1 MRPAILFVLLLACGT
16 HPSSPQPTQKVTT
29 SPNEKIA
36 PQASAVGKVV
46 TGHFD
51 SAALGV
57 SKDYWLYL
65 PQGYESQETRYP
77 VIYLLHGLGGSE
89 DNWVN
94 YMDLAKTADRMHLQA
109 IVVMPDGDNSFYMNR
124 SSADYDKCVARVSQR
139 GGTSSPKKDCVKTAN
154 YEDYIASDLVR
165 HIDAS
170 YRTVAKRS
178 ARAIGGLS
186 MGGYGALMLAMRHPD
201 LFSSVASH
209 SGVDTL
215 LYAGPI
221 PYEKGKT
228 ILANDPVAYT
238 KMLGRIGSI
247 FLDIFGEDIA
257 NWKSHDPATLA
268 QALSPGTLNIY
279 IDCGTEDEFRLQH
292 GASYLHEV
300 LDSRSIPH
308 AFTLLTGAHNAAFWK
323 DRIDDSLLFH
333 MKHFAKMSAN

>member
-1 MRPAILFVLLLACGT
+1 MRPALLFTLLLACGT
-16 HPSSPQPTQKVTT
+16 TPSTPQPAEKVPL
-29 SPNEKIA
+29 SPNESLA
-36 PQASAVGKVV
+36 PPPSASGEVL

-57 SKDYWLYL
+57 AKDYWLYL
-65 PQGYESQETRYP
+65 PQDYQSQEKRYP

-124 SSADYDKCVARVSQR
+124 SSADYEKYVARVSQR
-139 GGTSSPKKDCVKTAN
+139 GNPSSPEKDCVKTAN
-154 YEDYIASDLVR
+154 YEDYIANDLVS

-228 ILANDPVAYT
+228 ILASDPVAYT

-257 NWKSHDPATLA
+257 NWQSHDPANLA
-268 QALSPGTLNIY
+268 KALSPGTLDIY
-279 IDCGTEDEFRLQH
+279 IDCGTEDEFQLQH

-308 AFTLLTGAHNAAFWK
+308 AFALLPGGHNAAFWK

-333 MKHFAKMSAN
+333 MNHFAKARAN